1 MASPRINL
9 LSPEALRAYQR
20 HRRQTVLTRTLIAFN
35 FLAAILLVFLI
46 TAMGYLA
53 ILTKSEEERLTVIR
67 RSEEFR
73 KAETLEGNL
82 RAFANDLKTVR
93 LLEKPQYDP
102 AVIVRQVVEAQSAG
116 ARLHAL
122 NLFLEAPV
130 QNGDGQK
137 VFLSGKAGTRGDV
150 LDFQHAL
157 EILPFVASVEAPLAN
172 IIHPVDPE
180 FSFSV
185 TLKPL
190 SETP

>member
-1 MASPRINL
+1 M
-9 LSPEALRAYQR
+9 SPEALRAYQR
-20 HRRQTVLTRTLIAFN
+20 HRRQTVLARTLIAFN
-35 FLAAILLVFLI
+35 FLAAILLVFLV

-53 ILTKSEEERLTVIR
+53 ILTQSEEERLTVIR

-73 KAETLEGNL
+73 KAETLESNL
-82 RAFANDLKTVR
+82 RSFAKDLEIVR
-93 LLEKPQYDP
+93 SLEKPQYDP
-102 AVIVRQVVEAQSAG
+102 AVIVRQVAEAQSAG

-122 NLFLEAPV
+122 NLFLEAPAL
-130 QNGDGQK
+130 NGDGQK
-137 VFLSGKAGTRGDV
+137 VFLSGKAATRGDV

-157 EILPFVASVEAPLAN
+157 EALPFVASVEAPLAN

-180 FSFSV
+180 FSFSI